1 MSIKVVTMVDR
12 IACAGGGERFA
23 LAVASKLDPSR
34 FESTLC
40 VTRPCPQDALDEAR
54 AGGLRVFEL
63 ARSSRRS
70 LQPWRRLARFLRD
83 ERIDV
88 LHSHKFGS
96 NVWGSLVARAASVP
110 VFVAHEHSWSYEG
123 DPLRIFLDR
132 HLVGPRAQAVIA
144 VSALDR
150 QRMIERERLPAAR
163 VVLQPN
169 GIAPVPPVD
178 AGRLRV
184 ELGCGPETPIVGFV
198 GRLSPEKRVDLLL
211 EAFARL
217 EVGSTAPLCAIVGSG
232 PDEAHVRL
240 LTTQLGIADR
250 VRFLG
255 HRDDALELVAGFDV
269 AVLPSDREGCPLA
282 VLEYMALGR
291 AIVAT
296 RVGGVPDLVAD
307 GAQALLVDRGDSV
320 QLAQAIDRLLADDG
334 LRAALGAS
342 ARDVQQADFD
352 LDAVVR
358 RIEQLYERLLGSPA
372 HPLRFSAAEPV
383 TAGRLP

>member
-1 MSIKVVTMVDR
+1 M
-12 IACAGGGERFA
+12 
-23 LAVASKLDPSR
+23 
-34 FESTLC
+34 
-40 VTRPCPQDALDEAR
+40 
-54 AGGLRVFEL
+54 
-63 ARSSRRS
+63 
-70 LQPWRRLARFLRD
+70 
-83 ERIDV
+83 
-88 LHSHKFGS
+88 
-96 NVWGSLVARAASVP
+96 
-110 VFVAHEHSWSYEG
+110 
-123 DPLRIFLDR
+123 
-132 HLVGPRAQAVIA
+132 
-144 VSALDR
+144 
-150 QRMIERERLPAAR
+150 
-163 VVLQPN
+163 LQPN
-169 GIAPVPPVD
+169 GIAPVPRGD
-178 AGRLRV
+178 AGRLRG

-217 EVGSTAPLCAIVGSG
+217 APVGAAPLCAIVGSG
-232 PDEAHVRL
+232 PDEGRLRL
-240 LTTQLGIADR
+240 LARRLGIADR

-255 HRDDALELVAGFDV
+255 HRDDALALVAGFDV

-307 GAQALLVDRGDSV
+307 GAQALLVDRGDSE
-320 QLAQAIDRLLADDG
+320 QLARAIDRLLADDG

-372 HPLRFSAAEPV
+372 HQLPLPAAEPV
-383 TAGRLP
+383 TAGRLR